1 MRLRHLKLFNFRN
14 YANLDVTT
22 DKKVVVLVGD
32 NAQGKTN
39 FLEAIYILA
48 LTRSFRL
55 RSDAGLIGEQENFSR
70 VEAEGHG
77 LGRDFKIEVVLKVAK
92 GRERVQ
98 KIIKLDSR
106 LASVRE
112 ILGAF
117 LAVLFCPED
126 INLIRAV
133 PGARRRFLD
142 IVACKVSHIYCQKLM
157 EYNKILRHR
166 NQVLI
171 RIKKNIGKREEL
183 IFWNNELTD
192 KGSFI
197 IQFRQKMLQSLAA
210 LTKNYYAK
218 IVSGEKK
225 ELWPELNLHY
235 LPSFHIAADS
245 AEEGLRLRFRGELLE
260 KEGTEIF
267 RGQTLFGPHRDD
279 FHFILG
285 HKNIISQGSRG
296 QFRLAVLA
304 LKMAELEFLK
314 TELGERPVL
323 LLDDVFSELD
333 AKRKTKVANL
343 VRGQQTFIT
352 TTDLSEIAPDLRKDA
367 LILEVVRGKI
377 ETPPTRGVN
386 GL

>member
-1 MRLRHLKLFNFRN
+1 MRLHHLKLVNFRN
-14 YANLDVTT
+14 YANLDIAT
-22 DKKVVVLVGD
+22 DKKVVILVGD

-39 FLEAIYILA
+39 FLEAIYLLA
-48 LTRSFRL
+48 LTKSFRL
-55 RSDAGLIGEQENFSR
+55 RSDAGLIGGGENFAR
-70 VEAEGHG
+70 VEAEGRGH
-77 LGRDFKIEVVLKVAK
+77 LGRDFKIEVVLKAA
-92 GRERVQ
+92 GRGERAQ
-98 KIIKLDSR
+98 KLIKLDSR
-106 LASVRE
+106 ATSVRE

-126 INLIRAV
+126 INLIRAA

-142 IVACKVSHIYCQKLM
+142 IAACKVSHAYCGKLM

-166 NQVLI
+166 NQVLM
-171 RIKKNIGKREEL
+171 RVKKNIGKREEL
-183 IFWNNELTD
+183 IFWNNELTE

-197 IQFRQKMLQSLAA
+197 IKFRQKMLQSLAV
-210 LTKNYYAK
+210 LTKDYYAQ
-218 IVSGEKK
+218 IVSGE
-225 ELWPELNLHY
+225 ENEPWPELNLHY

-245 AEEGLRLRFRGELLE
+245 GEEGLRLRFRGELLE

-285 HKNIISQGSRG
+285 RKNIIDQGSRG

-314 TELGERPVL
+314 TEIGERPVL

-333 AKRKTKVANL
+333 GKRKALVARL
-343 VRGQQTFIT
+343 LRHQQTFIT

-367 LILEVVRGKI
+367 LILEVAGGEILKRK
-377 ETPPTRGVN
+377 EES
-386 GL
+386 